1 MGIGAHYAGAASIAA
16 ITLLECKTLEIT
28 FHSGM
33 TFCEVKIYKGI
44 LFLYRIWRSLNT
56 GLFFFFCSQSF
67 CVEFPVEQVASMEDF
82 PWLPV

>member
-44 LFLYRIWRSLNT
+44 LFLYRI
-56 GLFFFFCSQSF
+56 
-67 CVEFPVEQVASMEDF
+67 
-82 PWLPV
+82 